1 MFGKNEELLEDKVL
15 KTISRL
21 KSVDIIVGIPSF
33 NNANTIGNVVS
44 NFANGLKQYFP
55 HLKSLIINSDGGST
69 DGTRS
74 IVEKIG
80 KTRGIDIITT
90 EYKGPSGKG
99 SAFRTVFE
107 AAKRLEA
114 KVIVVSDSDNRSITP
129 KWCYALVNPVLRLGY
144 GYVTPYYIRDKHD
157 ATITNA
163 LVCPTTRALYGLRLR
178 QPIGGD
184 FAFSNGALQIF
195 LRQKYWNSYPYIT
208 KFGVDIWMT
217 TIAVNEGF
225 RVCQTVLGVKE
236 HDVKDP
242 GKDLSPMFLQ
252 VTGTMFDLM
261 NYYEFRWRNVIKS
274 NQGFIFGD
282 FKFFEAE
289 RIKID
294 LNEMLRKFYEG
305 YEEYKD
311 MWKAIFSKKTYNE
324 FLGFLGRSKK
334 NGLVIPVQLWAK
346 IVYDYACA
354 YNFSKQKGKELI
366 LESMVPLYYIRTA
379 SFVKEAEY
387 FDDEI
392 ADAVMEGNAGV
403 FERMKGH
410 LIRRWDYYKGKK
422 NYK

>member
-1 MFGKNEELLEDKVL
+1 MFEKNEELLEDKVL

-55 HLKSLIINSDGGST
+55 HFKSLIINSDGGST
-69 DGTRS
+69 DGTRD
-74 IVEKIG
+74 IVEEIR
-80 KTRGIDIITT
+80 KTRGIEIITT

-99 SAFRTVFE
+99 SAFRTIFE
-107 AAKRLEA
+107 VAKRLEA
-114 KVIVVSDSDNRSITP
+114 KVIVVSDSDNKSIIP
-129 KWCYALVNPVLRLGY
+129 EWCNALVNPVLRLGY
-144 GYVTPYYIRDKHD
+144 GYVTPYYTRDKHD

-163 LVCPTTRALYGLRLR
+163 LVYPTTRALYGLRLR

-195 LRQKYWNSYPYIT
+195 LQQKYWNSYPYIT
-208 KFGVDIWMT
+208 KFGIDIWMT
-217 TIAVNEGF
+217 TIAINEGF

-236 HDVKDP
+236 HDAKDP

-261 NYYEFRWRNVIKS
+261 NYYEFRWRNVLKS

-294 LNEMLRKFYEG
+294 LNEMLKKFYEG
-305 YEEYKD
+305 YEKYKD
-311 MWKAIFSKKTYNE
+311 IWKAVFSKKTYNE
-324 FLGFLGRSKK
+324 FLVFFSKPK
-334 NGLVIPVQLWAK
+334 NNELVISVQLWAK

-354 YNFSKQKGKELI
+354 YNFSKQKEKKLI
-366 LESMVPLYYIRTA
+366 LESMTPLYYIRAA

-403 FERMKGH
+403 FERMKGY
-410 LIRRWDYYKGKK
+410 LIKRWDYYKKK
-422 NYK
+422 

>member
-1 MFGKNEELLEDKVL
+1 MFEKNEELLEDKVL
-15 KTISRL
+15 KTISKL

-44 NFANGLKQYFP
+44 NFANGLEQYFP
-55 HLKSLIINSDGGST
+55 HFKSLIINSDGGST
-69 DGTRS
+69 DGTRE
-74 IVEKIG
+74 IVEKIR
-80 KTRGIDIITT
+80 KTRGIEIITT
-90 EYKGPSGKG
+90 QYKGPSGKG
-99 SAFRTVFE
+99 SAFRTIFE
-107 AAKRLEA
+107 VAKRLEA

-144 GYVTPYYIRDKHD
+144 GYVTPYYTRDKHD

-163 LVCPTTRALYGLRLR
+163 LVYPITRALYGLRLR

-195 LRQKYWNSYPYIT
+195 LQKKYWNSYPYIT
-208 KFGVDIWMT
+208 KFGIDIWMT
-217 TIAVNEGF
+217 TIAINEGF

-236 HDVKDP
+236 HDAKDP

-261 NYYEFRWRNVIKS
+261 NYYEFRWRNVLKS

-294 LNEMLRKFYEG
+294 LHEMLRKFYEG
-305 YEEYKD
+305 CEKYKD
-311 MWKAIFSKKTYNE
+311 IWKAVFSKKTYNE
-324 FLGFLGRSKK
+324 FLVFFSRPK
-334 NGLVIPVQLWAK
+334 NNELVISVQLWAK

-354 YNFSKQKGKELI
+354 YNFSKQKEKKLI
-366 LESMVPLYYIRTA
+366 LESMVPLYYIRAA

-403 FERMKGH
+403 FERMKGY
-410 LIRRWDYYKGKK
+410 LIKRWDYYEKK
-422 NYK
+422 

>member
-1 MFGKNEELLEDKVL
+1 MFEKNEELLEDKVL
-15 KTISRL
+15 KTISKL
-21 KSVDIIVGIPSF
+21 KSVDIIVGVPSF
-33 NNANTIGNVVS
+33 NNANAIGNVVS
-44 NFANGLKQYFP
+44 NFVNGLKQYFP
-55 HLKSLIINSDGGST
+55 HFKSLIINSDGGST
-69 DGTRS
+69 DSTRD
-74 IVEKIG
+74 IVEKIR
-80 KTRGIDIITT
+80 KTRGVEIITT
-90 EYKGPSGKG
+90 QYKGPSGKG
-99 SAFRTVFE
+99 SAFRTIFE
-107 AAKRLEA
+107 VAKRLEA
-114 KVIVVSDSDNRSITP
+114 KVIVVSDSDNRSMTP
-129 KWCYALVNPVLRLGY
+129 EWCNALVNPVLRLGY
-144 GYVTPYYIRDKHD
+144 GYVTPYYTRDKHD

-163 LVCPTTRALYGLRLR
+163 LVYPTTRALYGLRLR

-195 LRQKYWNSYPYIT
+195 LQKKYWNSYPYIT
-208 KFGVDIWMT
+208 KFGIDIWMT
-217 TIAVNEGF
+217 TIAINEGF

-261 NYYEFRWRNVIKS
+261 NYYEFRWRNVLKS

-305 YEEYKD
+305 YEKYKD
-311 MWKAIFSKKTYNE
+311 IWKAVFSKKTYNE
-324 FLGFLGRSKK
+324 FLVFFSKPK
-334 NGLVIPVQLWAK
+334 NNELVISVQLWAK

-354 YNFSKQKGKELI
+354 YNFSKQKEKKSI
-366 LESMVPLYYIRTA
+366 LESMTPLYYIRAA

-403 FERMKGH
+403 FERMKGY
-410 LIRRWDYYKGKK
+410 LIKRWDYYKKK
-422 NYK
+422 